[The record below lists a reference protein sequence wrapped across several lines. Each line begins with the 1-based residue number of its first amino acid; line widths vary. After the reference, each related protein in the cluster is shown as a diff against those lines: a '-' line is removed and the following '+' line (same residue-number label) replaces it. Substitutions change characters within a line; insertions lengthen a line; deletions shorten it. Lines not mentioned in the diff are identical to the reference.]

1 MRVNTGE
8 PGAQLE
14 EENKEQVLTVGVI
27 QDSCMRLLE
36 CQYLIKLK
44 WSLNKESSWEPITHL
59 GNIMEFVEKFNL
71 ANSAKPNQATIER
84 ALQEAAKKETTR
96 KANAETVH

>member
-1 MRVNTGE
+1 
-8 PGAQLE
+8 
-14 EENKEQVLTVGVI
+14 
-27 QDSCMRLLE
+27 
-36 CQYLIKLK
+36 
-44 WSLNKESSWEPITHL
+44 
-59 GNIMEFVEKFNL
+59 MEFVEKFNL